1 MKIEKTSN
9 NLFTKTIDVMFTQM
23 SVKRGIK
30 LFKERAVAAMIKE
43 LTQLDKGAIDR
54 KPVVISIDPKL
65 LTPEKRKLVLKAVH
79 LIKEK
84 RDGKIRE
91 KLVQTEVDKD
101 NF

>member
-1 MKIEKTSN
+1 M
-9 NLFTKTIDVMFTQM
+9 FTKTIDVMFTQM

-43 LTQLDKGAIDR
+43 LTQLDKGGMGR

-65 LTPEKRKLVLKAVH
+65 LTPEKRKLALEAVH

-84 RDGKIRE
+84 RDGKIKGRNCANRSRQRFFLKE
-91 KLVQTEVDKD
+91 GDIFVL
-101 NF
+101 